1 MSQTQM
7 FGRHRVRFLPPDLV
21 HIVFEGDVSRSE
33 ARGISEFFASA
44 TEGIDTRYL
53 VDLRKLGTIA
63 PDGRRELAAQR
74 KPPRTDRDYRVDLA
88 FIGANLHYSYSSPE
102 LVLRRGDLVG
112 SSARADLGSHTLT
125 FDGRVR
131 TPEAFGFRVYGLLGG
146 GFTRFTVNIKQTVE
160 TPFPEG
166 VPDNVISPVFTF
178 GVGIEKSVLPLIRLK
193 FEARD
198 YVTAISRDFFSPGGR
213 WHRVAVYGG
222 IVLGR

>member
-88 FIGANLHYSYSSPE
+88 FIGANLRTK
-102 LVLRRGDLVG
+102 VLMTVVVAAA
-112 SSARADLGSHTLT
+112 SIASNVK
-125 FDGRVR
+125 VR
-131 TPEAFGFRVYGLLGG
+131 THYFAGMADALAWAQLDP
-146 GFTRFTVNIKQTVE
+146 
-160 TPFPEG
+160 
-166 VPDNVISPVFTF
+166 
-178 GVGIEKSVLPLIRLK
+178 SVLD
-193 FEARD
+193 EE
-198 YVTAISRDFFSPGGR
+198 
-213 WHRVAVYGG
+213 
-222 IVLGR
+222 